1 MKIGIEAQRIFRK
14 EKHGMDIVALELI
27 QQLQVIDKQNEY
39 YIFVKDDVDNQII
52 EETSNFHIVK
62 IKSASY
68 PYWEQVLLPKEA
80 ARYGVDVLHCTSNT
94 APINTDIPLIIT
106 LHDII
111 YLEKL
116 NLTRG
121 KLYQIFGNMYR
132 RWNVPLAVKKSSCI
146 VTVSEYEKNRITQ
159 YFDLPADHV
168 HTIYNGVGEN
178 FKNYNQ
184 DDIEKIKSKYN
195 LPDNYVFYLG
205 NSDPKKNM
213 IGVMNTL
220 SCLRKAGNLNFQLL
234 MLDVNKDYLT
244 KVAEYIGDTE
254 ILKNITI
261 CGYVPN
267 NELPA
272 IYSLAKIFL
281 YPSLRESF
289 GIPILEAMAC
299 RTPVITSNTS
309 SMPEVAGD
317 AAVFINPNNP
327 YDMGAAILNLL
338 NNTPLQEKLV
348 QRGLKRC
355 MEFSWKK
362 NALGILK
369 LYEGVLKKETVNSY
383 METELLPS
391 R

>member
-1 MKIGIEAQRIFRK
+1 QRIFRQ
-14 EKHGMDIVALELI
+14 EKHGMDIVAWELI

-68 PYWEQVLLPKEA
+68 HYWEQVLLPKEA

-159 YFDLPADHV
+159 YLDLPADHV

-178 FKNYNQ
+178 FKNY
-184 DDIEKIKSKYN
+184 
-195 LPDNYVFYLG
+195 
-205 NSDPKKNM
+205 
-213 IGVMNTL
+213 
-220 SCLRKAGNLNFQLL
+220 
-234 MLDVNKDYLT
+234 
-244 KVAEYIGDTE
+244 
-254 ILKNITI
+254 
-261 CGYVPN
+261 
-267 NELPA
+267 
-272 IYSLAKIFL
+272 
-281 YPSLRESF
+281 
-289 GIPILEAMAC
+289 
-299 RTPVITSNTS
+299 
-309 SMPEVAGD
+309 
-317 AAVFINPNNP
+317 
-327 YDMGAAILNLL
+327 
-338 NNTPLQEKLV
+338 
-348 QRGLKRC
+348 
-355 MEFSWKK
+355 
-362 NALGILK
+362 
-369 LYEGVLKKETVNSY
+369 
-383 METELLPS
+383 
-391 R
+391 